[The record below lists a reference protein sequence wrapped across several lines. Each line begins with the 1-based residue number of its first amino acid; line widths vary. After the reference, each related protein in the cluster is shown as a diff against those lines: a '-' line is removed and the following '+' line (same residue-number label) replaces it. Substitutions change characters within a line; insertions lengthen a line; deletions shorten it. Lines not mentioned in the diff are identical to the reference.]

1 MNFAPV
7 LDIKNFDE
15 MHSIGNRCYGENV
28 DDVSKF
34 GICAMKVFQT
44 NNIIPVVKTFSTVM
58 VLQKLIHT
66 SFSLLLRRK
75 RRYRKRRYEVF

>member
-1 MNFAPV
+1 
-7 LDIKNFDE
+7 

-44 NNIIPVVKTFSTVM
+44 K
-58 VLQKLIHT
+58 
-66 SFSLLLRRK
+66 
-75 RRYRKRRYEVF
+75 